1 MKLEIL
7 TPEKILFSGEV
18 ESVTLP
24 GTLGSFQVLED
35 HAPIISSLTEGRL
48 EFLAEG
54 HIHELDV
61 MDGFMEM
68 NNNVVTVCVDA
79 IKNNDEKVH

>member
-35 HAPIISSLTEGRL
+35 HAPIISSLAKGKLSFVTPKN
-48 EFLAEG
+48 
-54 HIHELDV
+54 ELV
-61 MDGFMEM
+61 ELLIGDGFVEV
-68 NNNVVTVCVDA
+68 NNNKVTVCIESV
-79 IKNNDEKVH
+79 IEEL